1 MPATHCR
8 YHCAIRRP
16 SRGPSTMGRRQMGE
30 LQWTP
35 VIRGEPISQDL
46 RSEYRPVQ
54 AAVGKA
60 ARGRTS
66 PRPSA
71 LGCTCRVNMAIEM
84 IACLPMPHVHHH
96 RAAVFTV
103 VCSDCHQNSGPRL
116 SLGSCEGSGSPWQ
129 PL

>member
-1 MPATHCR
+1 
-8 YHCAIRRP
+8 
-16 SRGPSTMGRRQMGE
+16 MGE

-35 VIRGEPISQDL
+35 VIRGEPISPDL

-71 LGCTCRVNMAIEM
+71 LGCTRRVNMARDD
-84 IACLPMPHVHHH
+84 C
-96 RAAVFTV
+96 VFADAPCT
-103 VCSDCHQNSGPRL
+103 SSQGNGIYG
-116 SLGSCEGSGSPWQ
+116 SLF
-129 PL
+129 